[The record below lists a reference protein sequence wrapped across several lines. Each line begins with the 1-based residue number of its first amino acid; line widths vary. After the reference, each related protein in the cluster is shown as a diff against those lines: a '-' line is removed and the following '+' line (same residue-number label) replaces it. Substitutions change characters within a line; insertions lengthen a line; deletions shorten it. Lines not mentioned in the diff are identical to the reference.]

1 MEYKVQLDDDANL
14 YLSGANSRNS
24 GAELTGSDLCVQLG
38 KEFEIRVGLDTVA
51 GVEQMADPR
60 PEVYLPLG
68 VSAAVDRLGRDTLAA
83 IGSYDG
89 LVIIHFKEMVD
100 ARVAPTGGS
109 AAERTAADQAPVKLQ
124 NLIVSLEDP
133 EGFVS
138 RLKEQVGSAART
150 IETSTP

>member
-1 MEYKVQLDDDANL
+1 MDYKVRLDDDANL
-14 YLSGANSRNS
+14 YLSNVSSRNS
-24 GAELTGSDLCVQLG
+24 GAELTDTDLCVQLG
-38 KEFEIRVGLDTVA
+38 KEFEIRIALDMVA
-51 GVEQMADPR
+51 GAEPMADPR

-138 RLKEQVGSAART
+138 RVRERVGGAART
-150 IETSTP
+150 AETSAP